1 MTDPLPTEL
10 PDTALPDIRPQQL
23 DVCGLACPLPLLK
36 ARKALRDIEVGQ
48 TLEVLATDPGSW
60 RDFAAFAE
68 QSGHGLLE
76 AHESNGVFCY
86 LLKRNH

>member
-10 PDTALPDIRPQQL
+10 PASAPQQL

-36 ARKALRDIEVGQ
+36 ARKALRDVEVGQ

-68 QSGHGLLE
+68 QSGHGLIAANE
-76 AHESNGVFCY
+76 TNGVFRY
-86 LLKRNH
+86 LLKRHH

>member
-1 MTDPLPTEL
+1 MTEPLPAEL
-10 PDTALPDIRPQQL
+10 ADIAPQQL

-36 ARKALRDIEVGQ
+36 ARKALRDVEVGRV
-48 TLEVLATDPGSW
+48 LEVLATDPGSW

-68 QSGHGLLE
+68 QSGHGLIE
-76 AHESNGVFCY
+76 ANETNGVFRY

>member
-1 MTDPLPTEL
+1 MSDPSPTL
-10 PDTALPDIRPQQL
+10 SSVIALQHRL

-36 ARKALRDIEVGQ
+36 ARKALRDVEVGQ

-76 AHESNGVFCY
+76 ASETQGVFRY
-86 LLKRNH
+86 LFKRCH

>member
-1 MTDPLPTEL
+1 MTKAIPAKPSCTGHHH
-10 PDTALPDIRPQQL
+10 RL
-23 DVCGLACPLPLLK
+23 DVCGLECPLPLLK
-36 ARKALRDIEVGQ
+36 ARKALRDVEVGH

-76 AHESNGVFCY
+76 ASESQGVY
-86 LLKRNH
+86 RYVLQRNS

>member
-1 MTDPLPTEL
+1 MPDPSQAASPPIEHQC
-10 PDTALPDIRPQQL
+10 RL

-36 ARKALRDIEVGQ
+36 ARKALRDVEVGQ

-60 RDFAAFAE
+60 RDFAVFAE

-76 AHESNGVFCY
+76 ASESGGVFRY
-86 LLKRNH
+86 VLKRHH

>member
-1 MTDPLPTEL
+1 MTTPVCADHH
-10 PDTALPDIRPQQL
+10 L

-36 ARKALRDIEVGQ
+36 ARKALRDVGVGQ

-68 QSGHGLLE
+68 QSGHSLIE
-76 AHESNGVFCY
+76 ARETNGVFRY
-86 LLKRNH
+86 LLKRQH

>member
-1 MTDPLPTEL
+1 MSDPSQAASPVIEL
-10 PDTALPDIRPQQL
+10 QHKL

-76 AHESNGVFCY
+76 ACETQGVFRY
-86 LLKRNH
+86 VFKRTH